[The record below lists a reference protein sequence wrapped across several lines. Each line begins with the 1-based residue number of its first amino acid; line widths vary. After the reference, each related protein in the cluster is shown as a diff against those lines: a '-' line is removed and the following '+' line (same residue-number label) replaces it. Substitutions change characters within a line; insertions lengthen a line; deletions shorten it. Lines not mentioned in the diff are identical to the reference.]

1 MMNTRV
7 KFALEDFQVSVNS
20 LYVAAVVNLGLLF
33 LLSFPDFSQALENVH
48 IQACFISAVLLI
60 TLRKTYSW
68 ENQIKNALF
77 LGVYFLV
84 CYWEYMKVGLP
95 AYAVNYDFER
105 YRMGK
110 GIMVD
115 MFLWCLPLIY
125 AAIRVAMGFTILW
138 VVLQRKKY
146 MDLVTRLT

>member
-1 MMNTRV
+1 MMNTQI

-33 LLSFPDFSQALENVH
+33 LLSFPDFSQLLENVH
-48 IQACFISAVLLI
+48 IQACFISAALLV
-60 TLRKTYSW
+60 TLRRIYSW
-68 ENQIKNALF
+68 EDQTKNVLF
-77 LGVYFLV
+77 LGVYLLI

-125 AAIRVAMGFTILW
+125 VAIRAAMGCTILW
-138 VVLQRKKY
+138 IVLQRKRY
-146 MDLVTRLT
+146 TDLVTRLA